1 MASARPR
8 DHDPTDTGV
17 DLCYLLPAV
26 WPLVAA
32 YLAIVLAGVVCLLL
46 GRGTALLRGERVFR
60 LTAAFVAIAL
70 AVSAVRHVRPPL
82 GAAAFWAV
90 SLAGSLLVRK
100 RWILVHH
107 NPRATAKLLETAM
120 AMLLIPYERAGPRY
134 TLQIG
139 AHPAVV
145 EVSRIGLGIALL
157 TCAAHDGHKKM
168 ELLRALVAKRLRPVF
183 PRPTIDLR

>member
-8 DHDPTDTGV
+8 DHDPADTGV

-120 AMLLIPYERAGPRY
+120 AMLLIPYERA
-134 TLQIG
+134 
-139 AHPAVV
+139 VV